1 MIGTERVTSRSSK
14 NDTAARE
21 GEGGRELGSPDFS
34 RNLYQSLVMK
44 VAGKAMMFFILK
56 TGGKK
61 MLLWAKGVA
70 ANGEVARIL
79 HYCDYLSSTL
89 NVQRNRRQTT

>member
-1 MIGTERVTSRSSK
+1 MIGTERVTSRSNK

-21 GEGGRELGSPDFS
+21 GKGGSELSSPDFS
-34 RNLYQSLVMK
+34 KDPYQSLVMK
-44 VAGKAMMFFILK
+44 VAGKAMTFFIFA
-56 TGGKK
+56 TGCME

-79 HYCDYLSSTL
+79 HHCDY
-89 NVQRNRRQTT
+89 